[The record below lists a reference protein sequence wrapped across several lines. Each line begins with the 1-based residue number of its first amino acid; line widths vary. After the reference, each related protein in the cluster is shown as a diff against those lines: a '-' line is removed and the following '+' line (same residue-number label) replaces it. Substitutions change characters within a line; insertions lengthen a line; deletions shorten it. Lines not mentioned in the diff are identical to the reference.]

1 VALLGCLTRIC
12 IDPGLQTTII
22 IALGRFDG
30 RYHVEVIR
38 VALSVGFTQVILLIF
53 VLEVVLP
60 LDLNPYLVSVLT
72 QRIEKQTYLIYYQ
85 ENYSVIAIYT
95 MAGYLVLLSMYKFAI
110 CRLDGVL
117 RTSGGD

>member
-1 VALLGCLTRIC
+1 LGCLTRIC

-95 MAGYLVLLSMYKFAI
+95 MAGYLVLLSMCKFAI